1 MQTVFLRRSR
11 RIYQKVFQRTRSGME
26 RSRSLGRTGS
36 NSRQPLGTLHSGSG
50 FASANTEYAVS
61 LGCTSLHP
69 YLPVVALRAYYTAVK
84 HCITSAPDGAVLRV
98 REPRTTPNR
107 PHAENP

>member
-36 NSRQPLGTLHSGSG
+36 NSRQPFGTLHSGSG

-69 YLPVVALRAYYTAVK
+69 YLPAVALWAYYTAVK
-84 HCITSAPDGAVLRV
+84 HRIFWNVKLNLSRDQRRKKAKTKKRKV
-98 REPRTTPNR
+98 
-107 PHAENP
+107 